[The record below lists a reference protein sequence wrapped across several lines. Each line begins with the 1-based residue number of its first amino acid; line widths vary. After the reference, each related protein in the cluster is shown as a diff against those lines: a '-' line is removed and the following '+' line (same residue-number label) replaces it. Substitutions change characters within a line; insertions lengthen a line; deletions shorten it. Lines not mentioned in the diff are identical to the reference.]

1 MRGSGGLRAVRP
13 GTGGCREG
21 RASWLARRGY
31 RGADLRRVL
40 EGMAEHADTGHQSLW
55 PASRP
60 TGGSRQALRA
70 HARLP
75 AARRPGFGGLME
87 TTVTTTEPG
96 DPKSS
101 SGVYVYC
108 IIECSEPRDF
118 GKIGIGGRGDD
129 VFTVH
134 YRDLAAVVSRAA
146 LQVYDPTR
154 ENALT
159 HEHVNEVVMI
169 DNGFT
174 PVPMSFGTLFKT
186 EEDTI
191 EFLKDTYD
199 ALRDVLQK
207 MKDKLE
213 FGLKVNWDRESVL
226 AEIEQENEE
235 LRRLKAEIESNQQT
249 STYFARMQL
258 GRLVEQALADKADAY
273 VREIYDELQEAAI
286 ASRSNKVIG
295 DKMIMNA
302 AFLVARSKQEQF
314 DEKVHEIGK
323 RYEGKLN
330 FKYTGP
336 WPPYNFVTIR
346 LQLERSA
353 SV

>member
-1 MRGSGGLRAVRP
+1 
-13 GTGGCREG
+13 
-21 RASWLARRGY
+21 
-31 RGADLRRVL
+31 
-40 EGMAEHADTGHQSLW
+40 
-55 PASRP
+55 
-60 TGGSRQALRA
+60 
-70 HARLP
+70 
-75 AARRPGFGGLME
+75 ME
-87 TTVTTTEPG
+87 TTITTTAPG

-186 EEDTI
+186 EEDTT

-213 FGLKVNWDRESVL
+213 FGLKVNWDRDSVL
-226 AEIEQENEE
+226 AEVEQENEE

-258 GRLVEQALADKADAY
+258 GRLVEQALADKSDSY
-273 VREIYDELQEAAI
+273 VREIYDELRETAI
-286 ASRSNKVIG
+286 ASRHNKVIG

-302 AFLVARSKQEQF
+302 AFLVARDKSALF

-323 RYEGKLN
+323 RFEGKLN
-330 FKYTGP
+330 FKETGP

-353 SV
+353 GV

>member
-1 MRGSGGLRAVRP
+1 V
-13 GTGGCREG
+13 
-21 RASWLARRGY
+21 
-31 RGADLRRVL
+31 
-40 EGMAEHADTGHQSLW
+40 
-55 PASRP
+55 
-60 TGGSRQALRA
+60 
-70 HARLP
+70 
-75 AARRPGFGGLME
+75 E
-87 TTVTTTEPG
+87 TTVTAPSDEA
-96 DPKSS
+96 KSS

-108 IIECSEPRDF
+108 IIECSEPRSF
-118 GKIGIGGRGDD
+118 GKIGIGGRGDE
-129 VFTVH
+129 VYTVT
-134 YRDLAAVVSRAA
+134 YRDLAAVVSQAA

-213 FGLKVNWDRESVL
+213 VGLKVNWDRESVL
-226 AEIEQENEE
+226 GEIEKENEE

-273 VREIYDELQEAAI
+273 VRDIYDQLRDAAI

-302 AFLVARSKQEQF
+302 AFLVARDRSTFF
-314 DEKVHEIGK
+314 DEKVREIGMQ
-323 RYEGKLN
+323 YEGKLT

-353 SV
+353 GV

>member
-1 MRGSGGLRAVRP
+1 M
-13 GTGGCREG
+13 
-21 RASWLARRGY
+21 
-31 RGADLRRVL
+31 D
-40 EGMAEHADTGHQSLW
+40 
-55 PASRP
+55 
-60 TGGSRQALRA
+60 
-70 HARLP
+70 
-75 AARRPGFGGLME
+75 
-87 TTVTTTEPG
+87 TTVTGQPEEQKT
-96 DPKSS
+96 S

-108 IIECSEPRDF
+108 IIECAEPHSF

-129 VFTVH
+129 VYTVH
-134 YRDLAAVVSRAA
+134 YRDLAAVVSQAP

-159 HEHVNEVVMI
+159 HERVNEVVMV

-186 EEDTI
+186 EEDTV

-199 ALRDVLQK
+199 ALREVLQK

-213 FGLKVNWDRESVL
+213 FGLKVNWDRDSVL
-226 AEIEQENEE
+226 GEIEQENEE

-258 GRLVEQALADKADAY
+258 GRLVEQALADKSDSY
-273 VREIYDELQEAAI
+273 VREIYAELQDTAI
-286 ASRSNKVIG
+286 ASRHNKVIG

-302 AFLVARSKQEQF
+302 AFLVARDKSEQF
-314 DEKVHEIGK
+314 DAKVHEIGK
-323 RYEGKLN
+323 RYEGKLT
-330 FKYTGP
+330 FRYTGP

-353 SV
+353 GV

>member
-1 MRGSGGLRAVRP
+1 
-13 GTGGCREG
+13 
-21 RASWLARRGY
+21 
-31 RGADLRRVL
+31 
-40 EGMAEHADTGHQSLW
+40 
-55 PASRP
+55 
-60 TGGSRQALRA
+60 
-70 HARLP
+70 
-75 AARRPGFGGLME
+75 ME
-87 TTVTTTEPG
+87 TTITTTAPG
-96 DPKSS
+96 EPKSS

-108 IIECSEPRDF
+108 IIECGEPRNF

-226 AEIEQENEE
+226 AEIE
-235 LRRLKAEIESNQQT
+235 SNQQT

-258 GRLVEQALADKADAY
+258 GRLVEQALADKADSY
-273 VREIYDELQEAAI
+273 VRDIYDELQEAAI

-314 DEKVHEIGK
+314 DQKVHEIGK

>member
-1 MRGSGGLRAVRP
+1 MEERGTPAV
-13 GTGGCREG
+13 
-21 RASWLARRGY
+21 
-31 RGADLRRVL
+31 
-40 EGMAEHADTGHQSLW
+40 AET
-55 PASRP
+55 
-60 TGGSRQALRA
+60 
-70 HARLP
+70 P
-75 AARRPGFGGLME
+75 AAE
-87 TTVTTTEPG
+87 
-96 DPKSS
+96 
-101 SGVYVYC
+101 GVYVYC
-108 IIECSEPRDF
+108 IIESTEPQTF
-118 GKIGIGGRGDD
+118 GGIGIGGRGDE

-134 YRDLAAVVSRAA
+134 YRDLAAVVSKAP
-146 LQVYDPTR
+146 LMVYDPTR

-159 HEHVNEVVMI
+159 HEHVNEVMI

-186 EEDTI
+186 ESDTM

-199 ALRDVLQK
+199 ALRDVLLK

-213 FGLKVNWDRESVL
+213 FGLKVNWDRDEVL
-226 AEIEQENEE
+226 AEIERDNEE
-235 LRRLKAEIESNQQT
+235 IRRLKDEIVNNQHA

-258 GRLVEQALADKADAY
+258 GRLVEQALADRSDQF
-273 VREIYDELQEAAI
+273 VRDIYTSLEDAAI

-302 AFLVARSKQEQF
+302 AFLVARERSDAF
-314 DEKVHEIGK
+314 DAKVHDIGK
-323 RYEGKLN
+323 KYEGRLS

-353 SV
+353 GV

>member
-1 MRGSGGLRAVRP
+1 M
-13 GTGGCREG
+13 TT
-21 RASWLARRGY
+21 
-31 RGADLRRVL
+31 D
-40 EGMAEHADTGHQSLW
+40 
-55 PASRP
+55 
-60 TGGSRQALRA
+60 GGS
-70 HARLP
+70 
-75 AARRPGFGGLME
+75 ME
-87 TTVTTTEPG
+87 TTVTTSTQAETKTE
-96 DPKSS
+96 SE
-101 SGVYVYC
+101 VYVYS
-108 IIECSEPRDF
+108 IIELAAPRNF
-118 GKIGIGGRGDD
+118 SKSGIGGRGDE
-129 VFTVH
+129 VYTVH
-134 YRDLAAVVSRAA
+134 YRDLAAVVSRAP

-186 EEDTI
+186 EGDTV

-199 ALRDVLQK
+199 ALRDVLLK

-213 FGLKVNWDRESVL
+213 VGLKVNWDRDKVL
-226 AEIEQENEE
+226 EEIEQENEE
-235 LRRLKAEIESNQQT
+235 LRRLKAEIESNQQS

-258 GRLVEQALADKADAY
+258 GRLVEQALTDKADSY
-273 VREIYDELQEAAI
+273 VRAIYDHLRAAAI

-302 AFLVARSKQEQF
+302 AFLVSRDQRESF
-314 DEKVHEIGK
+314 DNKVHDISKE
-323 RYEGKLN
+323 YEGKLT
-330 FKYTGP
+330 FRETGP

-353 SV
+353 GV